1 MRILHVNAGNLY
13 GGIETL
19 LVTLA
24 QQRALCPDMAPEFAL
39 FFEGQL
45 SAELRKAGVSV
56 HLLGE
61 ARVSRPWTVLRA
73 RRQLRDLL
81 RQGGFD
87 AAVTHGCWSHAIAA
101 PVVRRHGLPLI
112 FWAHAI
118 QRGWHWLERWARW
131 SPPDLVLANSRATQ
145 MSVRVHLYSET
156 RIEVLYLPVA
166 APQFPDRAAVRGE
179 VRRSLLTP
187 ASEVVIVTASRL
199 DPLKGHGVLLNAL
212 GCLAKQPGWSCWI
225 AGGPQRPE
233 EEEYFDGLRSQAI
246 WLGIDN
252 RVWFLGQR
260 SDVGRLLAAA
270 DIHCQPNT
278 EAESF
283 GIAFV
288 EAMYAG
294 LPVVTSDLGSAREI
308 VREDCGLLVPPGDTG
323 ALAAALHGLAT
334 DPNRRERLGGRAP
347 ARAAELCDPRSQMRK
362 LCDALGSVTRMGIA

>member
-1 MRILHVNAGNLY
+1 MV
-13 GGIETL
+13 
-19 LVTLA
+19 
-24 QQRALCPDMAPEFAL
+24 PEFAL
-39 FFEGQL
+39 FFEGRH
-45 SAELRKAGVSV
+45 SAELRAAGVPV

-73 RRQLRDLL
+73 RRRLRDLL
-81 RQGGFD
+81 RDRCFD

-101 PVVRRHGLPLI
+101 PVIRRRGLPLI

-145 MSVRVHLYSET
+145 LSVRGNLFSESRT
-156 RIEVLYLPVA
+156 EVLYLPVA
-166 APQFPDRAAVRGE
+166 APPFADRAAVRGE

-187 ASEVVIVTASRL
+187 AAEVVIVTASRL
-199 DPLKGHGVLLNAL
+199 DPLKGHGLLLNAL
-212 GCLAKQPGWSCWI
+212 GCLAKQPGWGCWI
-225 AGGPQRPE
+225 VGGPQRPE

-260 SDVGRLLAAA
+260 ADVGRLLAAS

-278 EAESF
+278 EPESF

-288 EAMYAG
+288 EALYAG
-294 LPVVTSDLGSAREI
+294 LPVVTSDLGGAREI
-308 VREDCGLLVPPGDTG
+308 VHRDCGVLVPPGDTA
-323 ALAAALHGLAT
+323 ALAATLRELIGDAEG
-334 DPNRRERLGGRAP
+334 RRRLGERGP
-347 ARAAELCDPRSQMRK
+347 MRAAELCDPAAQLRK
-362 LCDALGSVTRMGIA
+362 LSALLSRVASEAGHRATILTGPHKFTLAASRLEDGNPR

>member
-1 MRILHVNAGNLY
+1 MRVLHINAGNLY

-24 QQRALCPDMAPEFAL
+24 RHRALCPEMQPEFAL
-39 FFEGQL
+39 FFRGRL
-45 SAELRKAGVSV
+45 SAELQAAGVPV

-61 ARVSRPWTVLRA
+61 TRVSRPWTVLRA
-73 RRQLRDLL
+73 RRRLRDLL
-81 RQGGFD
+81 RHGRFD
-87 AAVTHGCWSHAIAA
+87 VTVTHGCWPYAIAA
-101 PVVRRHGLPLI
+101 PVVRRRGLPLI

-131 SPPDLVLANSRATQ
+131 SPPDLVLANSLATQ
-145 MSVRVHLYSET
+145 MSVRANLFSESRT
-156 RIEVLYLPVA
+156 EVLYLPVA
-166 APQFPDRAAVRGE
+166 APQFSDRAAVRGE

-187 ASEVVIVTASRL
+187 PSEVVIVTACRL
-199 DPLKGHGVLLNAL
+199 EPLKGHGLLLNAL

-278 EAESF
+278 QAESF

-288 EAMYAG
+288 EALYAG
-294 LPVVTSDLGSAREI
+294 LPVVTSDLGGAREI
-308 VREDCGLLVPPGDTG
+308 VQQDCGVLLPPGDTA
-323 ALAAALHGLAT
+323 ALASVLFDLLRDAE
-334 DPNRRERLGGRAP
+334 RRRRLGERGP
-347 ARAAELCDPRSQMRK
+347 ARAAELCDPAVQVRK
-362 LCDALGSVTRMGIA
+362 LGGALAAVC